1 MAEEQLTNQEQPE
14 FRRGP
19 GRPRKIV
26 DVVAD
31 IVPQAAAPDIVT
43 IRASIVGVGFKTTQ
57 CARWEVEKFLERVG
71 KIGFPVDNGHGTV
84 TYYLSSRIE
93 KLDVV
98 G

>member
-1 MAEEQLTNQEQPE
+1 M
-14 FRRGP
+14 
-19 GRPRKIV
+19 
-26 DVVAD
+26 VAD
-31 IVPQAAAPDIVT
+31 IVPQAAVPEAKAPDIVT
-43 IRASIVGVGFKTTQ
+43 IRASIVGVGFKTAQ
-57 CARWEVEKFLERVG
+57 CPRCDVEKNLERIS